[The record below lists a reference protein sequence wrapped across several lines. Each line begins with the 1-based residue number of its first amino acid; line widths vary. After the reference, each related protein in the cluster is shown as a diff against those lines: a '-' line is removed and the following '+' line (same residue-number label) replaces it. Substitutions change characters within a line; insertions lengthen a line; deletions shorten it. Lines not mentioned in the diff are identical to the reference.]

1 MHLLKSAQRPL
12 GVFEDK
18 ENPKKC
24 FNSVLYN
31 CISKK
36 LQLNNNFLTVETG

>member
-18 ENPKKC
+18 KIPK
-24 FNSVLYN
+24 NVL
-31 CISKK
+31 IRFV
-36 LQLNNNFLTVETG
+36 QLYFKEIAIKQ